1 MCGINGELIFNGRD
15 RVDLAILQATRDT
28 IAHRGP
34 DDAGAWINPT
44 GQVGLGSRRLSIVD
58 LSPAGHMP
66 MSNEDGTIWI
76 TFNGEIYNHA
86 KLRAGL
92 ERRGHRYRSRTDTET
107 IVHLYEE
114 MGERCVEQLDGMF
127 AFAIW
132 DENKQHLLLARD
144 QLGKKPLYYWRDDQR
159 LVFGSEIKAV
169 LAHPQVPKRPD
180 FEALYHYL
188 SLAVTPAPST
198 LFAGVKKMKP
208 AHTLIVDR
216 AGRETSRRFWSPL
229 CGPAVAPAMSEEEAS
244 RELLY
249 LMRQSIS
256 ERMMSDVPFGVFLS
270 GGVDSSTNVALMSQ
284 MMNRPVDTFSVA
296 LADDPDSNEFNWA
309 RRVAEHF
316 HCNHH
321 EIVVDQQMFL
331 DFADQMAYF
340 QDEPLA
346 DPVCIPLYYVS
357 KLARDNGVI
366 VVQVGEGSDE
376 IFAGYTGYQDVID
389 RERWAEV
396 WRHWIPSLVTSA
408 GVRLAHGRPADFMR
422 RLRDNEQIFW
432 GGAVAF
438 YETDKR
444 RMLTPSFAGRTHGLS
459 TWSIVR
465 ELYEDATAE
474 GIEGEYLQRM
484 IYVELK
490 QRLAELLLMR
500 VDKMSMATS
509 VEARVPYL
517 DLELVEFA
525 MQLPAAWKVSKGVGK
540 HIFRM
545 AVESILPPGVLNR
558 PKQGFCGSSANMLH
572 SRVLEKITADLRS
585 SPFIRELVNPEHLLA
600 LGPGSMDHPTSQ
612 KLWSLWNLALW
623 HKRWFQ

>member
-1 MCGINGELIFNGRD
+1 MCGISGELIFNGRD
-15 RVDLAILQATRDT
+15 RVDLAVLRTARDT

-34 DDAGAWINPT
+34 DDAGDWINPT

-66 MSNEDGTIWI
+66 MSNEDGTVWI
-76 TFNGEIYNHA
+76 AFNGEIYNHA

-92 ERRGHRYRSRTDTET
+92 ERRGHKYRSRTDTET

-114 MGERCVEQLDGMF
+114 LGERCVEQLDGMF

-132 DENKQHLLLARD
+132 DERKQQLLLARD
-144 QLGKKPLYYWRDDQR
+144 QLGKKPLYYWRDNNR
-159 LVFGSEIKAV
+159 LVFASEIKAV
-169 LAHPQVPKRPD
+169 LAHPRAPKQPD
-180 FEALYHYL
+180 FEGLYHYL
-188 SLAVTPAPST
+188 SLSVTPAPRT
-198 LFAGVKKMKP
+198 MFAGIQKVRP
-208 AHTLIVDR
+208 AHTISIDTN
-216 AGRETSRRFWSPL
+216 GRETARRFWSPMA
-229 CGPAVAPAMSEEEAS
+229 GPRLAPAMNEDEAAH
-244 RELLY
+244 ELLY
-249 LMRQSIS
+249 LMRQSIA

-284 MMNRPVDTFSVA
+284 LMDRPVDTFSVA
-296 LADDPDSNEFNWA
+296 LADDPESNEFNWA
-309 RRVAEHF
+309 RHVAKHF
-316 HCNHH
+316 RCNHH
-321 EIVVDQQMFL
+321 EVVVNEQMFL
-331 DFADQMAYF
+331 DFAEQMPYF

-376 IFAGYTGYQDVID
+376 IFAGYTGYQDVLD
-389 RERWAEV
+389 RERWAQV
-396 WRHWIPSLVTSA
+396 WRHWMPSVITKA
-408 GVRLAHGRPADFMR
+408 GVHIAHGRPADFLR

-444 RMLTPSFAGRTHGLS
+444 NVLTPSFAEQMRGMS
-459 TWSIVR
+459 TWSVIR
-465 ELYEDATAE
+465 DLYADASAE
-474 GIEGEYLQRM
+474 GTDGDYLQRM
-484 IYVELK
+484 TYVELK

-525 MQLPAAWKVSKGVGK
+525 MRLPAEWKVAGGVGK
-540 HIFRM
+540 HVFRR
-545 AVESILPPGVLNR
+545 AVESILPPEILSR
-558 PKQGFCGSSANMLH
+558 PKQGFCGSSANMIH
-572 SRVLEKITADLRS
+572 PRVMEKLVADLRS
-585 SPFIRELVNPEHLLA
+585 SKFLRELVRPDALLA
-600 LGPGSMDHPTSQ
+600 NGFTGLDHPTSQ
-612 KLWSLWNLALW
+612 KLWNLWNLELW
-623 HKRWFQ
+623 HRRWFN